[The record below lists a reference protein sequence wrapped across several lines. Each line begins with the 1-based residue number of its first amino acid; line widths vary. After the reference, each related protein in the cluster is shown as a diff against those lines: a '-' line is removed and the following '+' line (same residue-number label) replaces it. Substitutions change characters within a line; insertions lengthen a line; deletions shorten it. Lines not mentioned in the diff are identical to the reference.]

1 VLLGDMATVDA
12 DGSIA
17 VLGRGAVCINSGGEK
32 VYPEE
37 VEAVLKAHPA
47 VYDAVVAG
55 VPDERFGQRVA
66 AVVQLRPDAGVTE
79 ADLIAHAREHV
90 AGYKAPRL
98 VVVVPEI
105 RRSPSGKADYPWAAK
120 VAADDALSRSS

>member
-1 VLLGDMATVDA
+1 
-12 DGSIA
+12 
-17 VLGRGAVCINSGGEK
+17 VCINTGGEK

-47 VYDAVVAG
+47 VYDVIVTG
-55 VPDERFGQRVA
+55 VPDERYGQRVA
-66 AVVQLRPDAGVTE
+66 ARVQLRPDAEGPAE

-120 VAADDALSRSS
+120 VAVEHVTAPTSG

>member
-1 VLLGDMATVDA
+1 MATVDA
-12 DGSIA
+12 DGTSA
-17 VLGRGAVCINSGGEK
+17 VLGRGSVCINTGGEK

-37 VEAVLKAHPA
+37 IEAVLKGHPA
-47 VYDAVVAG
+47 VYDAVVTG

-66 AVVQLRPDAGVTE
+66 AIVQVRPGGDAPSE
-79 ADLIAHAREHV
+79 ADLIAHCRAHV

-105 RRSPSGKADYPWAAK
+105 RRSPSGKADYPWAART
-120 VAADDALSRSS
+120 ALAGS

>member
-1 VLLGDMATVDA
+1 
-12 DGSIA
+12 
-17 VLGRGAVCINSGGEK
+17 
-32 VYPEE
+32 
-37 VEAVLKAHPA
+37 
-47 VYDAVVAG
+47 VVAG

-66 AVVQLRPDAGVTE
+66 AVVQLRPDSTADE
-79 ADLIAHAREHV
+79 ADLIAHARQHV

-120 VAADDALSRSS
+120 IAAEDASARSS

>member
-1 VLLGDMATVDA
+1 MATVDP
-12 DGSIA
+12 DGTTA
-17 VLGRGAVCINSGGEK
+17 CPRRGAGCTNPGGGK

-79 ADLIAHAREHV
+79 ADLIAHARQHV

-105 RRSPSGKADYPWAAK
+105 RRSPSGKADYPWASK
-120 VAADDALSRSS
+120 IAAEDASSRSS